1 MKSKLTLKCTCHRI
15 HTNRFLM
22 DPCKI
27 HKHYYV
33 KTSKKV
39 KPKNKNNSTKRY
51 KTSKQ
56 YKTLKHS
63 LLKKKPP
70 LRKITQSQKQTRKVS
85 NTITNKKSK
94 KKTKKVRFSID
105 LKKGTTDKKEVK
117 EVKMNN
123 TVELDNSVEV
133 GNTVEVDNTVKET
146 KKPKKHNVAR
156 GIEPEYDLKKVNI
169 AKLKN
174 KITIIK
180 SCNEDDCQEIK
191 NFINVNICDINTPI
205 NELMQFFTS
214 LTKTDQQFI
223 YNKIIRTHN

>member
-39 KPKNKNNSTKRY
+39 KPNNKNKTLKR
-51 KTSKQ
+51 

-63 LLKKKPP
+63 LLKKKTP

-85 NTITNKKSK
+85 NTIPNKKSK

-133 GNTVEVDNTVKET
+133 NNTVKEK

-214 LTKTDQQFI
+214 LSKTDQQFI